1 MTVANLHLP
10 RTFTTESG
18 HRGFRTRPGDWTL
31 LRRELHLQAALADE
45 AERAQLLAVAGRL
58 APDREGEVHLAYD
71 DVHLLLRQVAL
82 ATVARPDATDAPR
95 RFAVLRTLMGLLGEH
110 HQSAIRDEVRGLLRV
125 TRPSRRAAR

>member
-45 AERAQLLAVAGRL
+45 AERGQLLAIAGRL
-58 APDREGEVHLAYD
+58 APDRDGEVHLAHD
-71 DVHLLLRQVAL
+71 DVHQLLRQVAL
-82 ATVARPDATDAPR
+82 ATVVRPDASDAPR
-95 RFAVLRTLMGLLGEH
+95 RLAVLKVLMRLLGEH
-110 HQSAIRDEVRGLLRV
+110 HQTAIRDEVRRLLRV
-125 TRPSRRAAR
+125 AQPSRRAAR